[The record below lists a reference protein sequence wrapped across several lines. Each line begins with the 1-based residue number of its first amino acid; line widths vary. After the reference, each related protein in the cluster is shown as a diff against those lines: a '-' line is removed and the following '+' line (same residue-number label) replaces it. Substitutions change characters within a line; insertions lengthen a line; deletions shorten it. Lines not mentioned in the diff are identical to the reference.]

1 MPGNLPPGATLDSFL
16 TLSEAAEWLG
26 QHPRVLV
33 AKTKGR
39 RPITPAFWEN
49 RRVVRFHPRT
59 ILAKLASDAGVSLE
73 VVSASLAE
81 SLPKGA
87 GPGGAP

>member
-16 TLSEAAEWLG
+16 TLAEAAQWLG

-39 RPITPAFWEN
+39 RPVIPAFWEN

-59 ILAKLASDAGVSLE
+59 ILAKLAADAGVAPE
-73 VVSASLAE
+73 VVAASLAE
-81 SLPKGA
+81 SLPKPLSA
-87 GPGGAP
+87 GGAS